1 MTQYPNLKE
10 IEDRPMRSWNVD
22 GLQEMIMGILWILWG
37 GLSLLGK
44 ELPKGGLY
52 QVYWLVVP
60 VMLALSG
67 FAGNWVIRRLKQR
80 VTFPRTGYVALREPT
95 RRERIGTA
103 VLAIVVALILAK
115 VVVQSR
121 TEAVEHLITPV
132 IGVILS
138 LAFVVASLKQRAP
151 HFLVLAGVALALGI
165 AFGALHTGWESLNWL
180 FVVLG
185 VIAAISGGIRLSRF
199 VRENGVPVEGA

>member
-1 MTQYPNLKE
+1 MTQFPNLKE

-22 GLQEMIMGILWILWG
+22 GLQEMIMGVLWILWG
-37 GLSLLGK
+37 GLWLIGQ
-44 ELPKGGLY
+44 ELPKGRLY

-67 FAGNWVIRRLKQR
+67 FAGNWVVGRLKQR
-80 VTFPRTGYVALREPT
+80 VTFPRAGYVALREPT

-103 VLAIVVALILAK
+103 VLAIVVALTLAA
-115 VVVQSR
+115 VVVRSR
-121 TEAVEHLITPV
+121 SEAVEHMITPV
-132 IGVILS
+132 VGVILS
-138 LAFVVASLKQRAP
+138 LSFVVASLKQRAP

-165 AFGALHTGWESLNWL
+165 AFGALRTGWSSLNWL

-185 VIAAISGGIRLSRF
+185 VVAAISGAIRLSRF
-199 VRENGVPVEGA
+199 VRENGVPAEGA

>member
-10 IEDRPMRSWNVD
+10 IEGRPMRSWNMD

-37 GLSLLGK
+37 GLWLLGQ
-44 ELPKGGLY
+44 ELPKGKLY
-52 QVYWLVVP
+52 QAYWLVVP
-60 VMLALSG
+60 AMLALSG
-67 FAGNWVIRRLKQR
+67 FAGNWVVRRLKER
-80 VTFPRTGYVALREPT
+80 VTFPRSGYVALREPT
-95 RRERIGTA
+95 RQERLGTA
-103 VLAIVVALILAK
+103 LLAIVVAAILAI
-115 VVVQSR
+115 VVLRTR
-121 TEAVEHLITPV
+121 TEGVAHLITPV
-132 IGVILS
+132 VGVILS

-185 VIAAISGGIRLSRF
+185 VVAAVSGAIRLSRF
-199 VRENGVPVEGA
+199 VREHGVPVEGA